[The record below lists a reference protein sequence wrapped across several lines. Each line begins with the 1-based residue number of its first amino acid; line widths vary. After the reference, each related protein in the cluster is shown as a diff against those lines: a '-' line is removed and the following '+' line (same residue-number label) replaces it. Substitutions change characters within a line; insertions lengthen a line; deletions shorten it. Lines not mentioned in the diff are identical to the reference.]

1 MARPKQ
7 KQSPPLR
14 GQALRD
20 ETLNHLIGGEREV
33 LRLLINRYPEALS
46 LEEIQRLSGY
56 APTTINRHVLDLRNH
71 GLITKT
77 NEGAFHACEELFR

>member
-20 ETLNHLIGGEREV
+20 ETLNRLVGGEREV

-46 LEEIQRLSGY
+46 LEEIRRLSGY

-71 GLITKT
+71 ELITKT
-77 NEGAFHACEELFR
+77 SEGTFHANEDLF

>member
-20 ETLNHLIGGEREV
+20 ETLNRLVGGEREV

-46 LEEIQRLSGY
+46 LRKSGGSAAMHPQRLIGMSSTY
-56 APTTINRHVLDLRNH
+56 ATT
-71 GLITKT
+71 
-77 NEGAFHACEELFR
+77 A

>member
-20 ETLNHLIGGEREV
+20 ETLNRLVGGEREV

-46 LEEIQRLSGY
+46 LRKSG
-56 APTTINRHVLDLRNH
+56 
-71 GLITKT
+71 G
-77 NEGAFHACEELFR
+77 

>member
-1 MARPKQ
+1 VASRKQ
-7 KQSPPLR
+7 NQPPLR

-20 ETLNHLIGGEREV
+20 ETLNRLIGGEREV

-46 LEEIQRLSGY
+46 LTEIQRLSGY
-56 APTTINRHVLDLRNH
+56 APTTLNRHVLDLRNH

-77 NEGAFHACEELFR
+77 NEGAFHASEELFR